1 MGPPDAGKA
10 LRDAMALGCDES
22 CLITDRAVA
31 GGDTVAT
38 AKVLAKAI
46 QLYTYLLSDEGQIL
60 TNYGVEGETYT
71 INADGKYELTDAA
84 KELQANDNDR
94 FKKEMRLGEFIPFG
108 HDRYKSLSDDAY
120 PDSIKQMQ
128 EWGIGKLYPHFILE
142 NTDPETGSAEA
153 RAYSAI
159 KKNWATT
166 LVGMI
171 RANDD
176 AEFDSI
182 LESYRQFREEN
193 DWDAIVKV
201 RNEKMAANAEKL
213 GM

>member
-1 MGPPDAGKA
+1 MTHN
-10 LRDAMALGCDES
+10 S
-22 CLITDRAVA
+22 
-31 GGDTVAT
+31 
-38 AKVLAKAI
+38 
-46 QLYTYLLSDEGQIL
+46 QIL

-159 KKNWATT
+159 KTNWATT